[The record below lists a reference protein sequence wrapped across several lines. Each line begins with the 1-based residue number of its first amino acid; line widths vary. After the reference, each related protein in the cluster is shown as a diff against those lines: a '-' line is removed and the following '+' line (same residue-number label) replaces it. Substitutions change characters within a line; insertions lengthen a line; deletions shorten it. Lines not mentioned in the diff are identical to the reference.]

1 MKLYG
6 ILLAAACLAAGCAK
20 ANPTL
25 SGGHPVSHWVEALK
39 SRDAKERQKAV
50 AKLGNVGPSDAAVV
64 PALLGALKDPAA
76 EVRRETIVALVK
88 CGADARSAL
97 PTLANLRQSDRDAK
111 VRDYAGR
118 AMSKLQDG

>member
-1 MKLYG
+1 MKPFVT
-6 ILLAAACLAAGCAK
+6 LLAAACFVAGCAK
-20 ANPTL
+20 VEPTL
-25 SGGHPVSHWVEALK
+25 SGGQPVSHWIETLK
-39 SRDAKERQKAV
+39 SKDAKERQMA
-50 AKLGNVGPSDAAVV
+50 ALKLGNVGPSDAAVV

-88 CGADARSAL
+88 CGAEARRAL
-97 PTLANLRQSDRDAK
+97 PALATLRQSDRDPK

>member
-1 MKLYG
+1 M
-6 ILLAAACLAAGCAK
+6 IAGCSRRQPILA
-20 ANPTL
+20 
-25 SGGHPVSHWVEALK
+25 GGQPVSHWVEALQSK
-39 SRDAKERQKAV
+39 DAKERQKAV
-50 AKLGNVGPSDAAVV
+50 ANLGNIGPSDAMVV
-64 PALLGALKDPAA
+64 PALVGALKDPAA

-97 PTLANLRQSDRDAK
+97 PALANLRQSDRDPK